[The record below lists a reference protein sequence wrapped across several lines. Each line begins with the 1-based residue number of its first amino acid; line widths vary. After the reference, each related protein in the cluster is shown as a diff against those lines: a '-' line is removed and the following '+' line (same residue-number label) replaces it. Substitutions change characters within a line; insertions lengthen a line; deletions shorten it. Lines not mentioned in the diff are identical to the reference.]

1 MAKFIDSE
9 VSVKEQNKKDKE
21 DKVSDDDLGSFKIF
35 Y

>member
-21 DKVSDDDLGSFKIF
+21 DKVSDDDLASFKIF